1 MKRSLSLI
9 ALLTLALV
17 LTACGGTPV
26 QTVDAVPAAD
36 AQPAAD
42 TAESAPEVD
51 VADAAP
57 AEEAP
62 AESVALNMDYEGALS
77 QKLLLSLGSMELAN
91 TEYALNAEQAGLMLF
106 YWQALNNMTA
116 SGNSATEEV
125 AAILTQ
131 IEEAFTAEQITAIN
145 AMQLN
150 SESLQVWAT
159 ENQVTM
165 GTGAGAGGGQGQGGG
180 GGMDA
185 DARAT
190 KQAAEGVTN
199 PGGGRENGIAAAVNN
214 ALIAYLESIQ

>member
-1 MKRSLSLI
+1 MKRSLVLI
-9 ALLTLALV
+9 TLLTLALT
-17 LTACGGTPV
+17 LTACGGSPV

-36 AQPAAD
+36 AQPAAESV
-42 TAESAPEVD
+42 ESAP
-51 VADAAP
+51 AAAP
-57 AEEAP
+57 VAEA
-62 AESVALNMDYEGALS
+62 AAVALNMDYEGALS

-91 TEYALNAEQAGLMLF
+91 TEYALNAEQASLMLF

-131 IEEAFTAEQITAIN
+131 IEETFTPEQITAIN
-145 AMQLN
+145 QMQLN

-159 ENQVTM
+159 ENQITM
-165 GTGAGAGGGQGQGGG
+165 GTGAGAGQGQGGG

-190 KQAAEGVTN
+190 KQAAEGVTST
-199 PGGGRENGIAAAVNN
+199 GGSRENGIAAAVNN